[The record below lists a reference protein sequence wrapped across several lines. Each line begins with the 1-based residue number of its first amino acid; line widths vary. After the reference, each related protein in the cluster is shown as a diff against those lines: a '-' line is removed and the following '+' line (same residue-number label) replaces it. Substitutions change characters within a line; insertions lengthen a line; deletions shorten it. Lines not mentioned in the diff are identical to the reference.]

1 MKKWKGSL
9 GAKIAAWVGIT
20 ISGILCLASMVGAFA
35 IWQGGFYEYASEE
48 ACRAELYE
56 NVANHYAVR
65 ALDNMRVEADD
76 KWQDTSFR
84 YGIIKTDN
92 IDGLDLNDENVYIES
107 NFSGEIDENS
117 LYKVSYEVGDDTYF
131 SYSGTLFGGYSVG
144 GGVGTYLQSSPSY
157 KIIYNSDIGV
167 FYHETSDDF
176 YPVRN
181 VEIGY
186 VKDGERIVFT
196 YEYDFEERMY
206 RNLRY
211 TEIEA
216 ESGIEEV
223 LNSAYLTFDMVE
235 GEGFTS
241 DSWNYLVLDG
251 KQILNTGDDIWWVT
265 SEYMA
270 GRNITAETDYEVI
283 LHNDGG
289 SDMVTEYADGWE
301 TTTSDTQENYSQW
314 INVTYDSADERET
327 YWVVVEMPEDVKFGW
342 SSDLFMQANTLVTLG
357 YGLRYAI
364 YVILFVTLAITMLF
378 FVFLMS
384 AAGHRND
391 REGIVC
397 TWLDKM
403 PFDVYLG
410 FAFLAELALAVLTVE
425 SSYYLDEIP
434 MIVLFAFLII
444 CMCWVALLT
453 CLSFAVRVKC
463 GKWWQNMVIWMIGHL
478 LVDVVRTILI
488 NMGLLWKA
496 VLAIGAL
503 SVVEFMVVSW
513 DGIGRITMFWMV
525 EKLIL
530 VPILLL
536 AIVQMHRLKAGAERM
551 AEGDLENGIDTRKM
565 FWELKMHGETLNSIS
580 DGMSRAVDERMKSE
594 RFKTELITNVSHDIK
609 TPLTSIINYVD
620 LLEKED
626 LQNDKAVEY
635 LEVLHRQSARLK
647 KLIEDLMEAS
657 KASTGN
663 LAVHLEE
670 LEAGVSLTQIVGEFE
685 EKMQQSELNLLISKP
700 EEPIYIQADSRHFW
714 RVVDNL
720 MNNICKYA
728 QDGTRVYIDLEKV
741 DQTAVFTFKNTS
753 KYALNISSEEL
764 MERFVR
770 GDSSRNTEGSG
781 LGLSIAK
788 SLMELMQGEFALHVD
803 GDLFKVILKLPCTK
817 SEK

>member
-9 GAKIAAWVGIT
+9 GAKFAAWVGIT
-20 ISGILCLASMVGAFA
+20 ISGSLCLASVVGAFA
-35 IWQGGFYEYASEE
+35 IWQGGFYEYTSKE

-76 KWQDTSFR
+76 KWKDTSFR
-84 YGIIKTDN
+84 YGIIKADN
-92 IDGLDLNDENVYIES
+92 IDGLDLNDENIYIES
-107 NFSGEIDENS
+107 NFSGEIDEDS
-117 LYKVSYEVGDDTYF
+117 VYKVSYEVGDDTYF
-131 SYSGTLFGGYSVG
+131 SYSGTLFGGYAVG

-206 RNLRY
+206 RNLGY

-216 ESGIEEV
+216 QSGIEEV

-270 GRNITAETDYEVI
+270 GRNITAETDYEVT
-283 LHNDGG
+283 LRND
-289 SDMVTEYADGWE
+289 VA
-301 TTTSDTQENYSQW
+301 SDTQENYSQW

-327 YWVVVEMPEDVKFGW
+327 YWVVVEMPEHVDFGW
-342 SSDLFMQANTLVTLG
+342 SRDLFMQANLLVALG

-364 YVILFVTLAITMLF
+364 YLILFVTLALTIFF
-378 FVFLMS
+378 FVLLMN

-391 REGIVC
+391 KEGIVR

-410 FAFLAELALAVLTVE
+410 FAFVAELALAVLTAE

-434 MIVLFAFLII
+434 MIILFIFLII

-453 CLSFAVRVKC
+453 CLTFAVRVKC
-463 GKWWQNMVIWMIGHL
+463 GRWWQNTVIWMIGHL
-478 LVDVVRTILI
+478 LFDVARTILT

-496 VLAIGAL
+496 IFAIGAL
-503 SVVEFMVVSW
+503 SVLEFMVVSW
-513 DGIGRITMFWMV
+513 DGIGRITVFWFL
-525 EKLIL
+525 EKLIF
-530 VPILLL
+530 VPIFLL

-551 AEGDLENGIDTRKM
+551 AEGDLEHGIDTGKM
-565 FWELKMHGETLNSIS
+565 FWEFKMHGESLNSIS
-580 DGMSRAVDERMKSE
+580 DGMSHAVEERMKSE

-620 LLEKED
+620 LLEKEN
-626 LQNDKAVEY
+626 LQNEKAVEY

-663 LAVHLEE
+663 LAVHSEE
-670 LEAGVSLTQIVGEFE
+670 LEAGVSLVQIVGEFE

-700 EEPIYIQADSRHFW
+700 DEPIYIQADSRHFW

-728 QDGTRVYIDLEKV
+728 QGGTRVYIDLEKV
-741 DQTAVFTFKNTS
+741 DQTAIFTFKNTS

-788 SLMELMQGEFALHVD
+788 SLMELMQGEFSLHVD
-803 GDLFKVILKLPCTK
+803 GDLFKVVLKLPCIK
-817 SEK
+817 